1 MCVVRKNVCKNI
13 DLIFM
18 HIQIG
23 ITYMNIY
30 LKYACYMYTN
40 CFH

>member
-1 MCVVRKNVCKNI
+1 MCVVRKKVCKNI

-23 ITYMNIY
+23 ITYMNIFEIY
-30 LKYACYMYTN
+30 MLYA
-40 CFH
+40 H